1 MIDSVVKVLLL
12 LHTKQVILEKLFQA
26 NLLIVM
32 KKNNPPQKKTK
43 IRKNLG

>member
-32 KKNNPPQKKTK
+32 KKKQSPPKKQKYAKT
-43 IRKNLG
+43 

>member
-1 MIDSVVKVLLL
+1 MIYSVVKVLLL

-32 KKNNPPQKKTK
+32 KKTIPQKKTK